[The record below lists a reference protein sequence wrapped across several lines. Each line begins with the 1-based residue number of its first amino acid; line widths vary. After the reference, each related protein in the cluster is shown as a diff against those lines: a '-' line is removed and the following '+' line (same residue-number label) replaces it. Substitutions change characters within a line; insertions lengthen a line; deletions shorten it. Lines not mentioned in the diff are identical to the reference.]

1 LSEQCFSSLQL
12 QPELLKNLQ
21 SLSYEEMTPVQAKSL
36 PSILSGKDVIAQAKT
51 GSGKTAA
58 FGLGILANLDL
69 KNYQPQS
76 LILCPTREL
85 ADQVANAL
93 RQLARTLPNVKI
105 LTLCGGVPI
114 RTQVKSLS
122 HGAHIVVGTPG
133 RIAKHLRK
141 EYLTL
146 ASLTTLVLDE
156 GDRMLEMGFQE
167 QLDDIINAAPKKRQ
181 TLLFSA
187 TYPPAIQ
194 SIAKR
199 VMKNPEMVKVDD
211 GHDELTIKQHF
222 YKVGSREE
230 RMTALRLLL
239 LKHRPKSAVIFCNTK
254 NDAMDVTD
262 ELLDFGF
269 SALDLHGDL
278 DQVDRDDTLARFA
291 NKSVSI
297 LVATDVAARGLDIE
311 SLDMV
316 INFFTSSN
324 PEVHVHRIGRTGRAG
339 DKGMACSLYS
349 EKESFKMGRIGE
361 YIGQEIVPEELP
373 SKAVLNDDPVEP
385 EMVSIKMRIGKKQ
398 KLRAGTLLGILTGE
412 NGIKGSEVGKIQI
425 FDNQSYIAVKREVV
439 KQVLR
444 KLSKE
449 NWKNR
454 PIKAWKVGN

>member
-1 LSEQCFSSLQL
+1 MNTQCFTTLKL
-12 QPELLKNLQ
+12 QPELLKNLK
-21 SLSYEEMTPVQAKSL
+21 SLGYTEMTPVQAESL
-36 PSILSGKDVIAQAKT
+36 PTILSGKDLIAQAKT

-58 FGLGILANLDL
+58 FGLGTLAKLNF
-69 KNYQPQS
+69 KTYQPQA

-105 LTLCGGVPI
+105 LTLCGGVPV
-114 RTQVKSLS
+114 RSQVKSLS

-141 EYLTL
+141 AYLTL
-146 ASLTTLVLDE
+146 EALTTLVLDE

-167 QLDDIINAAPKKRQ
+167 QLDAIIDAAPKKRQ

-194 SIAKR
+194 SIADR
-199 VMKNPEMVKVDD
+199 VMRNPQMVKVDAD
-211 GHDELTIKQHF
+211 HDELTIKQHF
-222 YKVGSREE
+222 YKVANREE

-239 LKHRPKSAVIFCNTK
+239 LKHRPTSAVVFCNTK
-254 NDAMDVTD
+254 KDTMDVTD

-278 DQVDRDDTLARFA
+278 EQIDRDDTLARFA
-291 NKSVSI
+291 NKSVST
-297 LVATDVAARGLDIE
+297 LVATDVAARGLDID
-311 SLDMV
+311 SVDMV

-339 DKGMACSLYS
+339 DKGMACSLFS
-349 EKESFKMGRIGE
+349 DKESFKMGKIGE
-361 YIGQEIVPEELP
+361 YIGQEIVAEELP
-373 SKAVLNDDPVEP
+373 SKDVLNDDPVEP
-385 EMVSIKMRIGKKQ
+385 EMASIKLRIGKKQ

-412 NGIKGSEVGKIQI
+412 DGIEGSQVGKIQI
-425 FDNQSYIAVKREVV
+425 FDNLSYIAVKREAV
-439 KQVLR
+439 KQTLR

-449 NWKNR
+449 SWKNR